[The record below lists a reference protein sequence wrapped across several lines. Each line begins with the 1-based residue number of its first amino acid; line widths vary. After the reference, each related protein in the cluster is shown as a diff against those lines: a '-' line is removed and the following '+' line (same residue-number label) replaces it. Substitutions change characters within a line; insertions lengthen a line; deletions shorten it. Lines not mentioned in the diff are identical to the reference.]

1 MKKIL
6 IATLVLAA
14 GIGSAFAQKPADCP
28 TTCTNGQQC
37 TQAVKPRTPR
47 PCINAFEGLNLTAD
61 QQAKIDALKTECQT
75 RRDQAKAEQ
84 KADRQKE
91 RADRA
96 ANFKANR
103 TEMLAKIKDILTP
116 EQYVQFLENNFVNA
130 PQGNGGKFAK
140 AAKATNSQKPARKAP
155 TNATTANKP
164 TDIPPTRSPRG

>member
-1 MKKIL
+1 MKKNL

-14 GIGSAFAQKPADCP
+14 GIGSAFAQKPADC
-28 TTCTNGQQC
+28 TNTCTNDQQC
-37 TQAVKPRTPR
+37 PQAVKPRTPR
-47 PCINAFEGLNLTAD
+47 PCVNAFEGLNLTAD
-61 QQAKIDALKTECQT
+61 QQAKIDALKTEGQA
-75 RRDQAKAEQ
+75 RRDQAKAEK

-116 EQYVQFLENNFVNA
+116 EQYVKFLENNFVNG

-140 AAKATNSQKPARKAP
+140 AGKGDKLAKAGKEG
-155 TNATTANKP
+155 
-164 TDIPPTRSPRG
+164 TDKRHHRR